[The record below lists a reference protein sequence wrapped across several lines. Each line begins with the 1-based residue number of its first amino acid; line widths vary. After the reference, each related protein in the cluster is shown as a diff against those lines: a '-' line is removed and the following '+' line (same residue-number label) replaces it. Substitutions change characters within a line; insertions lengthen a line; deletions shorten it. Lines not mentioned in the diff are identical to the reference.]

1 MQPELRLGTG
11 LPPGRAKEFALA
23 ATAQIAKQT
32 NAYHKDYFLHLPCL
46 SGIIAVLQGDFIMMD
61 RFLRSRSR
69 RTRRSGDRAPAF
81 AAAVGNGRI
90 TSRLACRAAVC
101 LAIAA
106 SLTSHVR
113 AAEPFKL
120 EGSPKIAFI
129 YTQTRTDGGWVQS
142 FDEARMRMEKALNTN
157 IAYIENVKEEKSQFL
172 PPVEKLIARGY
183 NIIIAT
189 SFGYSDPVK
198 EAAAKYPKIAFLNG
212 SGTTNGPNLV
222 SFYPRTYEGHYLCGM
237 VAGSMTKTGK
247 LGHVS
252 PFPFGVVN
260 WTINAFLMGAQQ
272 MKPGATVTAVNIG
285 AWDDAAKERAATLA
299 LIDQGADVIDQ
310 QTGSPTPQ
318 IVAQERG
325 VYGIGNQSD
334 MRANAPKATLCSVV
348 YTWDLY
354 LTPEVKKIVSGDWA
368 PSPYGD
374 FVSIKDGGSDIACCN
389 TVVPAAVV
397 TKVEAARQEIMN
409 GKQVFAGPIKD
420 AEGNERVP
428 AGKVLGDADLWKM
441 DWFIPGVIMQK

>member
-1 MQPELRLGTG
+1 M
-11 LPPGRAKEFALA
+11 
-23 ATAQIAKQT
+23 I
-32 NAYHKDYFLHLPCL
+32 
-46 SGIIAVLQGDFIMMD
+46 D
-61 RFLRSRSR
+61 RSSYSRSWKSLGSEDQ
-69 RTRRSGDRAPAF
+69 TPAF
-81 AAAVGNGRI
+81 AAVGCDRRI
-90 TSRLACRAAVC
+90 TFRLARRAAVGF
-101 LAIAA
+101 AIAA
-106 SLTSHVR
+106 SLASHAR

-120 EGSPKIAFI
+120 EGPPKIAFI

-142 FDEARMRMEKALNTN
+142 FDEARMRMEKALNTD
-157 IAYIENVKEEKSQFL
+157 IAYVENVKEDKSQFV

-183 NIIIAT
+183 NIIIPT

-198 EAAAKYPKIAFLNG
+198 EIAAKYPKVAFLNG

-222 SFYPRTYEGHYLCGM
+222 SFYPRTYQGHYLCGM
-237 VAGSMTKTGK
+237 VAGAMTKTGK

-272 MKPGATVTAVNIG
+272 MRPDATVTAVNIG

-299 LIDQGADVIDQ
+299 LIDHGADVIDQ

-334 MRANAPKATLCSVV
+334 MRANAPKATLCSII
-348 YTWDLY
+348 YTWDTY
-354 LTPEVKKIVSGDWA
+354 LTPEVKKIKSGNWA

-374 FVSIKDGGSDIACCN
+374 FITMKDGGSDIACCN
-389 TVVPAAVV
+389 AVVPAAVV
-397 TKVEAARQEIMN
+397 AKVEAARQEIMN

-420 AEGNERVP
+420 AEGKERVP
-428 AGKVLGDADLWKM
+428 AGKVLGDGDLWKM
-441 DWFIPGVIMQK
+441 DWFVPGVAMQK

>member
-1 MQPELRLGTG
+1 MT
-11 LPPGRAKEFALA
+11 
-23 ATAQIAKQT
+23 
-32 NAYHKDYFLHLPCL
+32 
-46 SGIIAVLQGDFIMMD
+46 D
-61 RFLRSRSR
+61 RSSHSRSR
-69 RTRRSGDRAPAF
+69 RNRRSDDQTPVF
-81 AAAVGNGRI
+81 AAAVGNRRI
-90 TSRLACRAAVC
+90 TSRLACGVAVC

-106 SLTSHVR
+106 SLSSHAR

-120 EGSPKIAFI
+120 EGPPKIAFI

-142 FDEARMRMEKALNTN
+142 FDEARMRMEKALNTE

-198 EAAAKYPKIAFLNG
+198 EAAAKYPKVAFLNG

-237 VAGSMTKTGK
+237 AAGAMTKTGK
-247 LGHVS
+247 LGHVY

-260 WTINAFLMGAQQ
+260 WTINAYLMGAQQ
-272 MKPGATVTAVNIG
+272 MKPGATVTAVSIG

-299 LIDQGADVIDQ
+299 LIDRGADVVDQ

-318 IVAQERG
+318 LVAQERG

-334 MRANAPKATLCSVV
+334 MRANAPKATLCSIV
-348 YTWDLY
+348 YTWDTY
-354 LTPEVKKIVSGDWA
+354 LTPQVKKIESGNWV

-374 FVSIKDGGSDIACCN
+374 FVTMKDGASDIACCN
-389 TVVPAAVV
+389 AVVPAAVV
-397 TKVEAARQEIMN
+397 TKIEAARQEIMN

-420 AEGNERVP
+420 AEGKERVS
-428 AGKVLGDADLWKM
+428 AGKVLGDGDLWKM
-441 DWFIPGVIMQK
+441 DWFIPGVTMQK